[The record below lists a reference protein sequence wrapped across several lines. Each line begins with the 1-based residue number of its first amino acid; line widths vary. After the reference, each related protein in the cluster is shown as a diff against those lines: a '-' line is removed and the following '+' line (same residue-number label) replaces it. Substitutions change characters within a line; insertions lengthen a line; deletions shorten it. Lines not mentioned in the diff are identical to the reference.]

1 MKMKGIIHV
10 DHLSFSYG
18 KVNVFSDFSL
28 SVNEGEFV
36 SIVGCNKSG
45 KTTLIHILGL
55 LEKVTSGSYILDKV
69 DVTKLNRKELIS
81 LRKNNIGYVSQSM
94 DLNDYLNSLENVL
107 LPMLVNSDISKDE
120 RTVIAKKLL
129 KKFGLEKRMNHY
141 PKELSGGEKQRVCI
155 ARALAN
161 RPKYLLCDE
170 PTSSLDKRNTIKVFQ
185 LLKDLSQEGLCV
197 IVVSHDEKV
206 FDYADYCLE
215 LKDGK
220 LIEVSN
226 VSKR

>member
-1 MKMKGIIHV
+1 MKLKNVCKSYKKKGKKISV
-10 DHLSFSYG
+10 LQDLSYSFRLG
-18 KVNVFSDFSL
+18 KLYAIF
-28 SVNEGEFV
+28 GE
-36 SIVGCNKSG
+36 SGSG
-45 KTTLIHILGL
+45 KTTLIYILGL

-94 DLNDYLNSLENVL
+94 DLNDYLISLENVL

>member
-1 MKMKGIIHV
+1 MKLKNVCKSYKKKGKKISV
-10 DHLSFSYG
+10 LQDLSYSFRLG
-18 KVNVFSDFSL
+18 KLYAIF
-28 SVNEGEFV
+28 GE
-36 SIVGCNKSG
+36 SGSG
-45 KTTLIHILGL
+45 KTTLIYILGL

-94 DLNDYLNSLENVL
+94 DLNDYLISLENVL

-161 RPKYLLCDE
+161 RPKYLFCDE

-220 LIEVSN
+220 LTEVSN

>member
-1 MKMKGIIHV
+1 MKLKNVCKSYKKKGKNISV
-10 DHLSFSYG
+10 LQDLSYSFRFG
-18 KVNVFSDFSL
+18 KLYAIF
-28 SVNEGEFV
+28 GE
-36 SIVGCNKSG
+36 SGSG
-45 KTTLIHILGL
+45 KTTLIYILGL
-55 LEKVTSGSYILDKV
+55 LEKVTSGSYIFDKV

>member
-1 MKMKGIIHV
+1 
-10 DHLSFSYG
+10 
-18 KVNVFSDFSL
+18 
-28 SVNEGEFV
+28 
-36 SIVGCNKSG
+36 
-45 KTTLIHILGL
+45 
-55 LEKVTSGSYILDKV
+55 
-69 DVTKLNRKELIS
+69 
-81 LRKNNIGYVSQSM
+81 M

-120 RTVIAKKLL
+120 RTIIAKKLL

-197 IVVSHDEKV
+197 IVVSHDGKV

>member
-1 MKMKGIIHV
+1 MKLKNVCKDFVKNKRRISVLLNVNYNFLHGKMYAI
-10 DHLSFSYG
+10 YG
-18 KVNVFSDFSL
+18 QS
-28 SVNEGEFV
+28 G
-36 SIVGCNKSG
+36 SG

-141 PKELSGGEKQRVCI
+141 PKELSGGEKQRICI

>member
-1 MKMKGIIHV
+1 MKLKNVCKSYKKKGKKISV
-10 DHLSFSYG
+10 LQDLSYSFRFG
-18 KVNVFSDFSL
+18 KLYAIF
-28 SVNEGEFV
+28 GE
-36 SIVGCNKSG
+36 SGSG
-45 KTTLIHILGL
+45 KTTLIYILGL

-197 IVVSHDEKV
+197 IVVSHNEKV

>member
-1 MKMKGIIHV
+1 MKLKNVCKSYKKKGKNISV
-10 DHLSFSYG
+10 LQDLSYSFRFG
-18 KVNVFSDFSL
+18 KLYAIF
-28 SVNEGEFV
+28 GE
-36 SIVGCNKSG
+36 SGSG
-45 KTTLIHILGL
+45 KTTLIYILGL

-197 IVVSHDEKV
+197 IVVSHNEKV

>member
-1 MKMKGIIHV
+1 MKLKNVCKSYKKKGKNISV
-10 DHLSFSYG
+10 LQDLSYSFRFG
-18 KVNVFSDFSL
+18 KLYAIF
-28 SVNEGEFV
+28 GE
-36 SIVGCNKSG
+36 SGSG
-45 KTTLIHILGL
+45 KTTLIYILGL

-69 DVTKLNRKELIS
+69 DVTKLDRKELIS

-120 RTVIAKKLL
+120 RTIIAKKLL

>member
-1 MKMKGIIHV
+1 MKLKNVCKSYKKKGKNISV
-10 DHLSFSYG
+10 LQDLSYSFRFG
-18 KVNVFSDFSL
+18 KLYAIF
-28 SVNEGEFV
+28 GE
-36 SIVGCNKSG
+36 SGSG
-45 KTTLIHILGL
+45 KTTLIYILGL

>member
-1 MKMKGIIHV
+1 MKLKNVCKSYKKKGKKISV
-10 DHLSFSYG
+10 LQDLSYSFRLG
-18 KVNVFSDFSL
+18 KLYAIF
-28 SVNEGEFV
+28 GE
-36 SIVGCNKSG
+36 SGSG
-45 KTTLIHILGL
+45 KTTLIYILGL
-55 LEKVTSGSYILDKV
+55 LEKVTSGSYIFDKV

-94 DLNDYLNSLENVL
+94 DLNDYLISLENVL

-120 RTVIAKKLL
+120 RTIIAKKLL

>member
-1 MKMKGIIHV
+1 MKLKNVCKSYKKKGKNISV
-10 DHLSFSYG
+10 LQDLSYSFRFG
-18 KVNVFSDFSL
+18 KLYAIF
-28 SVNEGEFV
+28 GE
-36 SIVGCNKSG
+36 SGSG
-45 KTTLIHILGL
+45 KTTLIYILGL

-120 RTVIAKKLL
+120 RTIIAKKLL

-197 IVVSHDEKV
+197 IVVSHNEKV

>member
-1 MKMKGIIHV
+1 MKLKNVCKSYKKKGKNISV
-10 DHLSFSYG
+10 LQDLSYSFRLG
-18 KVNVFSDFSL
+18 KLYAIF
-28 SVNEGEFV
+28 GE
-36 SIVGCNKSG
+36 SGSG
-45 KTTLIHILGL
+45 KTTLIYILGL

-94 DLNDYLNSLENVL
+94 DLNDYLISLENVL

>member
-1 MKMKGIIHV
+1 MKLKNVCKSYKKKGKNISV
-10 DHLSFSYG
+10 LQDLSYSFRLG
-18 KVNVFSDFSL
+18 KLYAIF
-28 SVNEGEFV
+28 GE
-36 SIVGCNKSG
+36 SGSG
-45 KTTLIHILGL
+45 KTTLIYILGL

-120 RTVIAKKLL
+120 RTIIAKKLL

>member
-1 MKMKGIIHV
+1 MKLKNVCKSYKKKGKNISV
-10 DHLSFSYG
+10 LQDLSYSFRFG
-18 KVNVFSDFSL
+18 KLYAIF
-28 SVNEGEFV
+28 GE
-36 SIVGCNKSG
+36 SGSG
-45 KTTLIHILGL
+45 KTTLIYILGL

-81 LRKNNIGYVSQSM
+81 LHKNNIGYVSQSM

-220 LIEVSN
+220 LTEVSN

>member
-1 MKMKGIIHV
+1 MKLKNVCKSYKKKGKNISV
-10 DHLSFSYG
+10 LQDLSYSFRFG
-18 KVNVFSDFSL
+18 KLYAIF
-28 SVNEGEFV
+28 GE
-36 SIVGCNKSG
+36 SGSG
-45 KTTLIHILGL
+45 KTTLIYILGL

-120 RTVIAKKLL
+120 RTIIAKKLL

>member
-1 MKMKGIIHV
+1 MKLKNVCKSYKKKGKNISV
-10 DHLSFSYG
+10 LQDLSYSFRFG
-18 KVNVFSDFSL
+18 KLYAIF
-28 SVNEGEFV
+28 GE
-36 SIVGCNKSG
+36 SGSG
-45 KTTLIHILGL
+45 KTTLIYILGL

-220 LIEVSN
+220 LTEVSN

>member
-1 MKMKGIIHV
+1 MKLKNVCKSYKKKGKKISV
-10 DHLSFSYG
+10 LQDLSYSFRLG
-18 KVNVFSDFSL
+18 KLYAIF
-28 SVNEGEFV
+28 GE
-36 SIVGCNKSG
+36 SGSG
-45 KTTLIHILGL
+45 KTTLIYILGL

-94 DLNDYLNSLENVL
+94 DLNDYLISLENVL

-120 RTVIAKKLL
+120 RTIIAKKLL

>member
-1 MKMKGIIHV
+1 MKLKNVCKDFVKNKRRISVLLNVNYNFLQGKMYAI
-10 DHLSFSYG
+10 YG
-18 KVNVFSDFSL
+18 QS
-28 SVNEGEFV
+28 G
-36 SIVGCNKSG
+36 SG
-45 KTTLIHILGL
+45 KTTFIHILGL

-81 LRKNNIGYVSQSM
+81 LRKNNIGYVSHSM

-107 LPMLVNSDISKDE
+107 LPMLVNFDISKDE

>member
-1 MKMKGIIHV
+1 MKLKNVCKSYKKKGKKISV
-10 DHLSFSYG
+10 LQDLSYSFRLG
-18 KVNVFSDFSL
+18 KLYAIF
-28 SVNEGEFV
+28 GE
-36 SIVGCNKSG
+36 SGSG
-45 KTTLIHILGL
+45 KTTLIYILGL

>member
-1 MKMKGIIHV
+1 MKLKNVCKSYKKKGKKISV
-10 DHLSFSYG
+10 LQDLSYSFRLG
-18 KVNVFSDFSL
+18 KLYAIF
-28 SVNEGEFV
+28 GE
-36 SIVGCNKSG
+36 SGSG
-45 KTTLIHILGL
+45 KTTLIYILGL

-120 RTVIAKKLL
+120 RTIIAKKLL

>member
-1 MKMKGIIHV
+1 MKLKNVCKSYKKKGKNISV
-10 DHLSFSYG
+10 LQDLSYSFRFG
-18 KVNVFSDFSL
+18 KLYAIF
-28 SVNEGEFV
+28 GE
-36 SIVGCNKSG
+36 SGSG
-45 KTTLIHILGL
+45 KTTLIYILGL

-94 DLNDYLNSLENVL
+94 DLNDYLISLENVL

>member
-1 MKMKGIIHV
+1 MKLKNVCKSYKKKGKNISV
-10 DHLSFSYG
+10 LQDLSYSFRLG
-18 KVNVFSDFSL
+18 KLYAIF
-28 SVNEGEFV
+28 GE
-36 SIVGCNKSG
+36 SGSG

-55 LEKVTSGSYILDKV
+55 LEKVISGSYILDKV

-220 LIEVSN
+220 LTEVSN